1 MEPDSLP
8 SRRLAGEL
16 LALAYIAVVATIA
29 AISGAVYVMFPEL
42 GALSHDVMTRP
53 RGSWAR
59 APILLIVTPVAT
71 AAIGTLVTRHLPYG
85 YLSVM
90 LTVGGALIVLL
101 ALRSPIAPAI
111 SAGFLPLV
119 LGVKS
124 WWYPPAIVLSTAML
138 AALSYMWRRQIGVSE
153 SHPDRSAYEVSAGE
167 ESLVQIA
174 ALMLFVLAGV
184 LVVKLT
190 NLRFVLFP
198 PLVVIAFEMFVHT
211 AHCPWAARAMRL
223 PIVCLLSA
231 SGGLVARH
239 LGGVGPLSAIAS
251 MIWGVLM
258 LRVFDLHVPPAL
270 AVALLP
276 QVMEAPTILYPLS
289 VGVGTSLLSGV
300 FVLYQQLCETRLKP
314 VDSSSAARKQV

>member
-1 MEPDSLP
+1 MEPEP
-8 SRRLAGEL
+8 QNSRRLAGEA
-16 LALAYIAVVATIA
+16 LALVYIAVVATIA

-42 GALSHDVMTRP
+42 GALSHDIMTRP

-90 LTVGGALIVLL
+90 LTVGGALTVLL

-124 WWYPPAIVLSTAML
+124 WWYPPAIVLSTSML
-138 AALSYMWRRQIGVSE
+138 AALSYVWRRQIGANE
-153 SHPDRSAYEVSAGE
+153 SLRQRPAYEVSSGE
-167 ESLVQIA
+167 ESLAQIA
-174 ALMLFVLAGV
+174 ALLLFVLAGV
-184 LVVKLT
+184 FLVKLT
-190 NLRFVLFP
+190 NLRFILFP
-198 PLVVIAFEMFVHT
+198 PLVVIGFEMFVHS
-211 AHCPWAARAMRL
+211 AHCPWASRAMRL

-231 SGGLVARH
+231 SGGLLAHH
-239 LGGVGPLSAIAS
+239 LLGVGPLAAIAS
-251 MIWGVLM
+251 MAWGVAM
-258 LRVFDLHVPPAL
+258 LRLFDLHVPPAL

-289 VGVGTSLLSGV
+289 VGVGTSLLSGS
-300 FVLYQQLCETRLKP
+300 FVLYQQFREARLQP
-314 VDSSSAARKQV
+314 VDSRS